1 MNEIDIAILL
11 GITIFVYRG
20 ARHGMAQELLGITG
34 WVLALLIA
42 MRMAARVAGWIVH
55 RVPEL
60 PGQIAM
66 IISFLLLLF
75 ASRIFFQ
82 IFIQFFQHLF
92 SKEMHTK
99 VNRLVGALLG
109 FIKGAFFISVLVLVL
124 QTLPVSTRIE
134 SLRKSSAL
142 SGHMSKFARLLVDVA
157 IRFAPQIEEP
167 LQQGAKRINE
177 LKEVPN
183 DSQPDL

>member
-1 MNEIDIAILL
+1 
-11 GITIFVYRG
+11 
-20 ARHGMAQELLGITG
+20 
-34 WVLALLIA
+34 
-42 MRMAARVAGWIVH
+42 VH

-167 LQQGAKRINE
+167 LQRGATSWSSISRFPSMVCWMFARKCNG
-177 LKEVPN
+177 
-183 DSQPDL
+183 